1 MHSQIHTVTDLM
13 TAAAAALREG
23 DQAALMDLI
32 EVSANWLQTE
42 NEATAQ
48 RAMLEAMI
56 EAIDNIPDRG

>member
-1 MHSQIHTVTDLM
+1 MHAQIHTVTDLM

-23 DQAALMDLI
+23 DQAALMGLI
-32 EVSANWLQTE
+32 EISAGWLQTE
-42 NEATAQ
+42 DEAAAQ

>member
-1 MHSQIHTVTDLM
+1 MHAQIHTVTDLM
-13 TAAAAALREG
+13 TAAAEALREG
-23 DQAALMDLI
+23 DQAALMDLVEI
-32 EVSANWLQTE
+32 SAGWLQTE

>member
-1 MHSQIHTVTDLM
+1 MHAQIHTVTDLM
-13 TAAAAALREG
+13 TAAAEALREG
-23 DQAALMDLI
+23 DQVALMDLI
-32 EVSANWLQTE
+32 EISAGWLLTE

>member
-1 MHSQIHTVTDLM
+1 MHAQVHTVTDLM
-13 TAAAAALREG
+13 TAAAEALREG

-32 EVSANWLQTE
+32 EISAGWLQLDA
-42 NEATAQ
+42 EAAAQ

>member
-13 TAAAAALREG
+13 TAAARALREG

-32 EVSANWLQTE
+32 EISANWLQTE
-42 NEATAQ
+42 DEATAQ

-56 EAIDNIPDRG
+56 EAIDNIPDRE

>member
-13 TAAAAALREG
+13 TAAAEALREG
-23 DQAALMDLI
+23 DQAALMDLVEI
-32 EVSANWLQTE
+32 SAGWLQTE
-42 NEATAQ
+42 DEAAAQ

>member
-1 MHSQIHTVTDLM
+1 MHTQIHTITDLM
-13 TAAAAALREG
+13 TTAAKALREG

-32 EVSANWLQTE
+32 EISANWLQPDA
-42 NEATAQ
+42 EATAQ